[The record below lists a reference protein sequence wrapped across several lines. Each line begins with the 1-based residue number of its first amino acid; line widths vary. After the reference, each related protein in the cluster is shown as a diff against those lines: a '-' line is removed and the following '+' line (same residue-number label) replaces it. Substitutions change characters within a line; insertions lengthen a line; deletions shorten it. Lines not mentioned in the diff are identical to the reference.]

1 MDLILCPARI
11 LKGLVIIALLLAGL
25 SAGGNFLEILT
36 GHDQVFGLRP
46 LFDMTRERSIPTWY
60 SSVLMILSALSTAVI
75 GLGHRVTG
83 RDPQI
88 YWFVVSLLFLLL
100 SYDELFEVHESF
112 AHYAVEWRDY
122 GDVLRFSWVLPGLT
136 FAAVVFLSA
145 VGFLRR
151 LEREIRHLML
161 LSGGVFVAAAA
172 GLELLE
178 EFRGLAID
186 GPRRL
191 DPLFVLIAT
200 AQEFLELV
208 GLSLFLYAL
217 LRHIELA
224 FERVS
229 VRVVRAVG
237 AERAGERRLSEVAAR
252 SSQNTLPSKG

>member
-1 MDLILCPARI
+1 MDLILYPARI
-11 LKGLVIIALLLAGL
+11 LKGLIVVALILAVL
-25 SAGGNFLEILT
+25 SAGGHFLEILT
-36 GHDQVFGLRP
+36 GHDQVFGIRP
-46 LFDMTRERSIPTWY
+46 LFDMTKEQSIPTWY
-60 SSVLMILSALSTAVI
+60 SSLLMILSAFSTAII
-75 GLGHRVTG
+75 GLGHRATG

-88 YWFVVSLLFLLL
+88 YWFVLSLLFLLL

-112 AHYAVEWRDY
+112 ARYAVEWRDY
-122 GDVLRFSWVLPGLT
+122 GDVLRFSWVLPGLAFT
-136 FAAVVFLSA
+136 AVVFLSA
-145 VGFLRR
+145 IAFLRR
-151 LEREIRHLML
+151 LEREIRFLML

-178 EFRGLAID
+178 EFRGLAIE

-217 LRHIELA
+217 LRHVELA

-229 VRVVRAVG
+229 VRVVRAIG
-237 AERAGERRLSEVAAR
+237 AERAGERPFSEMTAR